1 VDEFELIRRYFAR
14 DAQASDVIVG
24 IGDDG
29 AVLELAPGIQQVQVI
44 DTMVEGVHFP
54 SDMAAADV
62 GYRVVAVNLSDIAAM
77 GAKPRWMTLALT
89 LADQDESWV
98 DQFAAGLFDA
108 AREYDVELIGG
119 DTTSGKV
126 IVATVHMTGV
136 VEEGAALLRSG
147 ANVGD
152 TVFVTGTVGDAAAG
166 LALLRDGE
174 REEYLQRRFLRPRA
188 RVAKGRELIGQARAA
203 IDLSDGL
210 VGDLR
215 KLLDASGVGAEIDI
229 GRIPMSEALRHR
241 FDRDAAL
248 EFALTGGDD
257 YELLFTGPA
266 DIDVDD
272 VTPIGVVTE
281 GTELLCRLNGEL
293 VEVDDA
299 GYRHFA

>member
-1 VDEFELIRRYFAR
+1 
-14 DAQASDVIVG
+14 
-24 IGDDG
+24 
-29 AVLELAPGIQQVQVI
+29 
-44 DTMVEGVHFP
+44 
-54 SDMAAADV
+54 
-62 GYRVVAVNLSDIAAM
+62 
-77 GAKPRWMTLALT
+77 MTLALT

-188 RVAKGRELIGQARAA
+188 RVAKGRELIGQASAA

-266 DIDVDD
+266 DIDIDD
-272 VTPIGVVTE
+272 ATPIGVVTA
-281 GTELLCRLNGEL
+281 GMDLRCRLNGEL

>member
-1 VDEFELIRRYFAR
+1 MDEFELIRRYFTR
-14 DAQASDVIVG
+14 DAHAADVIVG

-29 AVLELAPGIQQVQVI
+29 AVLSPEPGTDQVQVI

-54 SDMAAADV
+54 SGMPAADI
-62 GYRVVAVNLSDIAAM
+62 GYRAVAVNLSDLAAM

-89 LADQDESWV
+89 LSGQDEHWV
-98 DQFAAGLFDA
+98 DEFARGLFAAA
-108 AREYDVELIGG
+108 AEHDVELVGG
-119 DTTSGKV
+119 DTTSGEV
-126 IVATVHMTGV
+126 VVATVHMTGV
-136 VEEGAALLRSG
+136 VDKGAALLRSG
-147 ANVGD
+147 AQVGD

-166 LALLRDGE
+166 LALLQSGE
-174 REEYLQRRFLRPRA
+174 REEYLQKRFLRPTA
-188 RVAKGRELIGQARAA
+188 RVAKGRELTGRATAA

-229 GRIPMSEALRHR
+229 GRIPLSAALRQRFEMSE
-241 FDRDAAL
+241 AL

-257 YELLFTGPA
+257 YELLFTGPVDIGVA
-266 DIDVDD
+266 DI
-272 VTPIGVVTE
+272 TPIGVVTA
-281 GTELLCRLNGEL
+281 GTELCCRLNGEL

>member
-1 VDEFELIRRYFAR
+1 MDEFELIRRYFAR

-108 AREYDVELIGG
+108 AREYDVELVGG

-188 RVAKGRELIGQARAA
+188 RVAKGRELIGQASAA

-215 KLLDASGVGAEIDI
+215 KLLDASGVGADIDI
-229 GRIPMSEALRHR
+229 ENIPTSETLRQR
-241 FDRDAAL
+241 FAAEEAL

-266 DIDVDD
+266 DIDIDD
-272 VTPIGVVTE
+272 ATPIGMVTA
-281 GTELLCRLNGEL
+281 GTDLRCRLNGEL
-293 VEVDDA
+293 VEVNDA

>member
-1 VDEFELIRRYFAR
+1 MDEFELIRRYFAR

-188 RVAKGRELIGQARAA
+188 RVAKGRELIGQASAA

-229 GRIPMSEALRHR
+229 GRIPMTEALRHR

>member
-188 RVAKGRELIGQARAA
+188 RVAKGRELIGQASAA

-248 EFALTGGDD
+248 EFALKGGDD

>member
-1 VDEFELIRRYFAR
+1 MDEFELIRRYFAR

-188 RVAKGRELIGQARAA
+188 RVAKGRELIGQASAA

>member
-1 VDEFELIRRYFAR
+1 MDEFELIRRYFAR

-188 RVAKGRELIGQARAA
+188 RVAKGRELIGQASAA

-272 VTPIGVVTE
+272 VTPIGVVTA
-281 GTELLCRLNGEL
+281 GTELRCRLNGEL